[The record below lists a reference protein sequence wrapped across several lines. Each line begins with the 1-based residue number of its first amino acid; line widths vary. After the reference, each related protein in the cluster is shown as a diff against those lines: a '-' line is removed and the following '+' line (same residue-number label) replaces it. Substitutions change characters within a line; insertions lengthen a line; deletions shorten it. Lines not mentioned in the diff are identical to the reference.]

1 VGGTPEQDGLLA
13 PFFEKLADGPNH
25 VSTHSCTMEA
35 KQLKSTPESGIW
47 ISARFT
53 PVNLLFWNQRVAV
66 RKARPMIAPFC
77 ILGKPRGS
85 SQLSDNGQFNTQS
98 NTRLRTSIPRIDLK
112 HSFSFTY
119 VGGWLVPKLH
129 ISKTMDIARPEFKQR
144 KRRKQ
149 ALIVAGIVLLVG
161 ILTAAVYRLK
171 PAAPTVERGTVWT
184 DTVKRGSMLR
194 QVRGIGS
201 LVPSQESVL
210 QIPAETEANV
220 VRIRMLPGSLVNV
233 DTVLLDMSNPQVEQ
247 AAVDAQLQWKAA
259 QAEYQSQR
267 MKLESDLM
275 NQKAGAATVKAD
287 YNQTQLQSQTDKSL
301 YDLGV
306 ISGLAYKAS
315 KSKADELTIRNG
327 LEDQRLESTQKS
339 IDAQLSQLQAKMDQM
354 RVLAELKQK
363 QLNML
368 KVRAGI
374 EGVLVELPLHVGQH
388 VSPGTM
394 LAKVVQPNHLMAE
407 LKVAET
413 QARDV
418 QIGEPASVDTHN
430 GVIAGTVMRVDP
442 AVQNGT
448 VTVDVKL
455 TGELPKGARPDLSV
469 DGTIDLEKLDNVL
482 YVGRPA
488 FGQENSTISLFRLEG
503 NGRDAARVPVKV
515 GRASV
520 NSIQVIEGL
529 HEGDTV
535 VLSDMSRWDNTDRI
549 RLQD

>member
-1 VGGTPEQDGLLA
+1 M
-13 PFFEKLADGPNH
+13 KLP
-25 VSTHSCTMEA
+25 
-35 KQLKSTPESGIW
+35 L
-47 ISARFT
+47 
-53 PVNLLFWNQRVAV
+53 
-66 RKARPMIAPFC
+66 
-77 ILGKPRGS
+77 
-85 SQLSDNGQFNTQS
+85 
-98 NTRLRTSIPRIDLK
+98 
-112 HSFSFTY
+112 
-119 VGGWLVPKLH
+119 PKV
-129 ISKTMDIARPEFKQR
+129 MDIARPEFKAR
-144 KRRKQ
+144 KRKRQ
-149 ALIVAGIVLLVG
+149 IATAAIIAVVVV
-161 ILTAAVYRLK
+161 ILTVLVYRLR

-184 DTVKRGSMLR
+184 DSVKRGSMLR

-210 QIPAETEANV
+210 QIPAETDATII
-220 VRIRMLPGSLVNV
+220 RIRLLPGSLVKPDSILV
-233 DTVLLDMSNPQVEQ
+233 EMSDPTVEQ
-247 AAVDAQLQWKAA
+247 AAVDAHLQWKAA
-259 QAEYQSQR
+259 EAEYQSQR

-275 NQKAGAATVKAD
+275 NQKAGAATVNAD
-287 YNQTQLQSQTDKSL
+287 YNQTQLQSQTDKAL

-327 LEDQRLESTQKS
+327 LEDQRLESTRKA
-339 IDAQLSQLQAKMDQM
+339 IDAQLSQLQAKVDQM

-363 QLNML
+363 QLDAL
-368 KVRAGI
+368 KVRAKI
-374 EGVLVELPLHVGQH
+374 DGVLVELPLHVGQH
-388 VSPGTM
+388 VTPGIM

-407 LKVAET
+407 LKIAET

-430 GVIAGTVMRVDP
+430 GVIAGSVMRVDP
-442 AVQNGT
+442 GVQNGT

-455 TGELPKGARPDLSV
+455 VGEIPKGARPDLSV
-469 DGTIDLEKLDNVL
+469 DGTIDLERLDNVL

-488 FGQENSTISLFRLEG
+488 FGQENSTISLFRLDSD
-503 NGRDAARVPVKV
+503 GRDASRVPVKV

>member
-1 VGGTPEQDGLLA
+1 
-13 PFFEKLADGPNH
+13 
-25 VSTHSCTMEA
+25 
-35 KQLKSTPESGIW
+35 
-47 ISARFT
+47 
-53 PVNLLFWNQRVAV
+53 
-66 RKARPMIAPFC
+66 
-77 ILGKPRGS
+77 
-85 SQLSDNGQFNTQS
+85 
-98 NTRLRTSIPRIDLK
+98 
-112 HSFSFTY
+112 
-119 VGGWLVPKLH
+119 
-129 ISKTMDIARPEFKQR
+129 MDIARPDLKER
-144 KRRKQ
+144 KRKRQ
-149 ALIVAGIVLLVG
+149 VIAAVIAIAVIVA
-161 ILTAAVYRLK
+161 LTVAFHRLK

-184 DTVKRGSMLR
+184 DSVKRGSMLR

-210 QIPAETEANV
+210 QIPAETEATV
-220 VRIRMLPGSLVNV
+220 LRIRMLPGSQVKA
-233 DTVLLDMSNPQVEQ
+233 DSVLMEMSNPQVEQ
-247 AAVDAQLQWKAA
+247 AAVDAHLQWKAA
-259 QAEYQSQR
+259 EAEYQSQR

-275 NQKAGAATVKAD
+275 TQKAGAATVTAD
-287 YNQTQLQSQTDKSL
+287 YNQAELQAQTDKSL

-315 KSKADELTIRNG
+315 KGKSDELTIRNQ
-327 LEDQRLESTQKS
+327 LAEQSLASTQKS
-339 IDAQLSQLQAKMDQM
+339 IDAQLAEQQARVDQM
-354 RVLAELKQK
+354 RVLDELKQK
-363 QLNML
+363 QLNAL

-374 EGVLVELPLHVGQH
+374 DGVLVELPLHVGEH
-388 VSPGTM
+388 VSPGAM
-394 LAKVVQPNHLMAE
+394 LAKVVQPDHLMAE

-442 AVQNGT
+442 GVQNGT

-455 TGELPKGARPDLSV
+455 TGEIPKGARPDLSV
-469 DGTIDLEKLDNVL
+469 NGTIDLERLDNVL

-503 NGRDAARVPVKV
+503 DGHDAARVQVKV

-529 HEGDTV
+529 REGDTV

>member
-1 VGGTPEQDGLLA
+1 
-13 PFFEKLADGPNH
+13 
-25 VSTHSCTMEA
+25 
-35 KQLKSTPESGIW
+35 
-47 ISARFT
+47 
-53 PVNLLFWNQRVAV
+53 
-66 RKARPMIAPFC
+66 
-77 ILGKPRGS
+77 
-85 SQLSDNGQFNTQS
+85 
-98 NTRLRTSIPRIDLK
+98 
-112 HSFSFTY
+112 
-119 VGGWLVPKLH
+119 
-129 ISKTMDIARPEFKQR
+129 MDIARPEFKQQ
-144 KRRKQ
+144 KRRRQ
-149 ALIVAGIVLLVG
+149 ILVSAVAIVAIAAVTIV
-161 ILTAAVYRLK
+161 VYRLR

-184 DTVKRGSMLR
+184 GTVKRGSMLR

-201 LVPSQESVL
+201 LVPSQEAVL
-210 QIPAETEANV
+210 QIPAETEATV
-220 VRIRMLPGSLVNV
+220 VRILKLPGGLPVKAN
-233 DTVLLDMSNPQVEQ
+233 TILLEMSNPQVEQ
-247 AAVDAQLQWKAA
+247 AAVDAELQLKAA
-259 QAEYQSQR
+259 EAEYQSQR

-287 YNQTQLQSQTDKSL
+287 YTQAQLQAQTDKAL

-315 KSKADELTIRNG
+315 KGKSDELTTRNG
-327 LEDQRLESTQKS
+327 LEDQRLASTQKA
-339 IDAQLSQLQAKMDQM
+339 IDSQLAEQQAKVDQM
-354 RVLAELKQK
+354 RVLASLKKK
-363 QLNML
+363 QLDAL

-374 EGVLVELPLHVGQH
+374 DGVLVDLPLHVGQH
-388 VSPGTM
+388 VTPGTM
-394 LAKVVQPNHLMAE
+394 LAKVVQPDHLMAE

-418 QIGEPASVDTHN
+418 QSGEPASVDTHN
-430 GVIAGTVMRVDP
+430 GVISGEVIRVDP

-469 DGTIDLEKLDNVL
+469 DGTIDLEHMDNVL

-488 FGQENSTISLFRLEG
+488 FGQENSTISLFRLGPDGHE
-503 NGRDAARVPVKV
+503 AIRVPVKV

-520 NSIQVIEGL
+520 NSIQVVDGL